1 MNSLSGSHSRYSAGT
16 SDIRYVKG
24 IGPRRAEI
32 FRRLGI
38 HSLKDLFYLF
48 PRRYEDRSRFH
59 TLASFPLGEPATC
72 RGEILEIKFK
82 PIRRMPILEVLLGDD
97 SGTLRA
103 IFFNQP
109 YLRRTFETGQ
119 WVVFHG
125 KLENYEGRLQLPNP
139 EFEIMDRSDENS
151 PHVGRIVPIY
161 PLTEGLFQRSLRMI
175 MKDAIEKHLNET
187 ISDYLPP
194 ALRNDMGFVPLDRA
208 LHDMHFPATLEDQ
221 SRARQ
226 RLVFDDFFSFTLSL
240 LIRVKTLRTQ
250 FQSPAIRPEPGCFEV
265 FKKALPFE
273 LTGSQE
279 HAMREIE
286 KDVGAH
292 VPMNRLL
299 QGDVGSGKT
308 VVAAFAFFLT
318 ARAGL
323 QSAFL
328 VPTEILAEQHFR
340 TLSRL
345 LTPLNITVELLTKS
359 VAEDDRK
366 RINATLKRGDLSV
379 LVGTHA
385 LLQEDVVFH
394 NLAMVTID
402 EQHKFGVHQRGQLFQ
417 RSPRPHQLVM
427 TATPIP
433 RTLGLTLFADLDVS
447 LMREMPKGRKPIATY
462 WISRAK
468 QAEVYRHVARRLSKG
483 EQAYI
488 VFPVIEES
496 EKVDQ
501 RAAKKEHSRLQKE
514 VFPEFKVGLVHGKL
528 DRSEREA
535 IMRAFGRREIHVL
548 VATSVIEVGVDQPNA
563 TVMIIENADRFGLAQ
578 LHQLRGRIGRG
589 SLESEC
595 FLFGEPSTEEGKKR
609 LRLLTKLNDGFLI
622 AEEDLKLRGQ
632 GDLLGTRQAGVP
644 FFRVANLATDE
655 AMLVTAREKAVD
667 VTNGLDLATLK
678 NPNHWIQKYLEQMP
692 KND

>member
-1 MNSLSGSHSRYSAGT
+1 MNSLSESHSHYPAGT

-32 FRRLGI
+32 FHRLGI
-38 HSLKDLFYLF
+38 HSLKELFYLF

-59 TLASFPLGEPATC
+59 SLASFPLGEPATC
-72 RGEILEIKFK
+72 RGEILEVKFK
-82 PIRRMPILEVLLGDD
+82 PIRKMPILEVLLGDD

-103 IFFNQP
+103 VFFNQP
-109 YLRRTFETGQ
+109 YLRRTFEAGQ
-119 WVVFHG
+119 WVVLYG
-125 KLENYEGRLQLPNP
+125 KLENYEGRLQLANP
-139 EFEIMDRSDENS
+139 EFEIMDRADEDS
-151 PHVGRIVPIY
+151 AHVGRIVPIY

-187 ISDYLPP
+187 IVDHLPSP
-194 ALRNDMGFVPLDRA
+194 LRNDMGFVSLDRA
-208 LHDMHFPATLEDQ
+208 LHDMHFPGTFEDQ
-221 SRARQ
+221 SRARR
-226 RLVFDDFFSFTLSL
+226 RLVFDDFFSFTLNL

-250 FQSPAIRPEPGCFEV
+250 FQSPVIHPGPGCFEV

-279 HAMREIE
+279 RAMREIE
-286 KDVGAH
+286 KDVTSQ

-318 ARAGL
+318 ARAGF

-340 TLSRL
+340 TLSRF

-359 VAEDDRK
+359 VGEDDRR
-366 RINATLKRGDLSV
+366 RINAMLKRGDLAV

-433 RTLGLTLFADLDVS
+433 RTLGLTLFADLDIS

-468 QAEVYRHVARRLSKG
+468 QTEVFRHVAQRLSKG

-496 EKVDQ
+496 EKADQ
-501 RAAKKEHSRLQKE
+501 RAAKKEYLRLQKE

-528 DRSEREA
+528 DRSDREA
-535 IMRAFGRREIHVL
+535 IMRAFGRREIHAL

-589 SLESEC
+589 TLESEC
-595 FLFGEPSTEEGKKR
+595 FLFGEPSTEDGKKR

-655 AMLVTAREKAVD
+655 SMLVTAREKAVA
-667 VTNGLDLATLK
+667 VANGLDLAILK
-678 NPNHWIQKYLEQMP
+678 NPNHWIQKYLEQIP